1 MALKRHFTST
11 VRCLLLVVSIERSL
25 LAPSKPSVNVKMLTI
40 YPCAV
45 WSHQESD
52 IASRIFRRPHSFVKS
67 SPILYLSVA
76 SIDDAYVQLENVG
89 VTFIDE
95 PHCVAKM
102 DTTETWMSFF
112 RDSEGNVLVLL
123 SEVSS

>member
-1 MALKRHFTST
+1 MSLIQQIKQIYIPVQELDRA
-11 VRCLLLVVSIERSL
+11 VRFYRDVLELPLLFQAGT
-25 LAPSKPSVNVKMLTI
+25 LAFFDCGGVRLML
-40 YPCAV
+40 
-45 WSHQESD
+45 
-52 IASRIFRRPHSFVKS
+52 SFPENEDFAKA

-76 SIDDAYVQLENVG
+76 SIDDAFVQLKNVG

-102 DTTETWMSFF
+102 GTTETWMSFF
-112 RDSEGNVLVLL
+112 KDSEDNVLALL

>member
-1 MALKRHFTST
+1 MSLIQQIKQIYIPVKELDRAVQFYRETLEVPFLFQAGKLAFFDCGG
-11 VRCLLLVVSIERSL
+11 VRL
-25 LAPSKPSVNVKMLTI
+25 MLS
-40 YPCAV
+40 PPENDVFA
-45 WSHQESD
+45 
-52 IASRIFRRPHSFVKS
+52 KS

-76 SIDDAYVQLENVG
+76 SIDDAYVQLKNVA

-112 RDSEGNVLVLL
+112 KDSEDNVLALL
-123 SEVSS
+123 SEVTS

>member
-1 MALKRHFTST
+1 MSLIQQIKQIYIPVKELDRAVQFYRETLEVPFLFQAGKLAFFDCGG
-11 VRCLLLVVSIERSL
+11 VRL
-25 LAPSKPSVNVKMLTI
+25 MLS
-40 YPCAV
+40 PPENDV
-45 WSHQESD
+45 
-52 IASRIFRRPHSFVKS
+52 FVKS

-76 SIDDAYVQLENVG
+76 SIDDAYVQLKNVR

-112 RDSEGNVLVLL
+112 KDSEDNVLALL

>member
-1 MALKRHFTST
+1 
-11 VRCLLLVVSIERSL
+11 
-25 LAPSKPSVNVKMLTI
+25 MLS
-40 YPCAV
+40 PPENDV
-45 WSHQESD
+45 
-52 IASRIFRRPHSFVKS
+52 FVKS

-76 SIDDAYVQLENVG
+76 SIDDAYVQLKNVG

-95 PHCVAKM
+95 PHRVAKM

-112 RDSEGNVLVLL
+112 KDSEDNVLALL

>member
-1 MALKRHFTST
+1 MNHMSLIQQIKQIYIPVKELDRAVQFYRETLEVPFLFQAGKLAFFDCGG
-11 VRCLLLVVSIERSL
+11 VRL
-25 LAPSKPSVNVKMLTI
+25 MLS
-40 YPCAV
+40 PPENDVFA
-45 WSHQESD
+45 
-52 IASRIFRRPHSFVKS
+52 KS

-76 SIDDAYVQLENVG
+76 SIDDAYVQLKNVA

-112 RDSEGNVLVLL
+112 KDSEDNVLALL
-123 SEVSS
+123 SEVTS